1 MMSDYKKV
9 TAFAPLIATIILGG
23 CMAITVVNYVA
34 PTYEIKAGEI
44 KAADDNK
51 QEENNVIAV
60 GNFDLADGVYRGVGT
75 GFAGKITVS
84 VEIKDKTITA
94 INVLEVEADDAAF
107 FNRAKGVIDKII
119 ASQSLDVDV
128 VSGATYSSNG
138 IISAVK
144 NALTGES
151 DDNTVAKT
159 NSSSKSTVLDKV
171 DDPKAY
177 RDGTYYGTGT
187 GFGGKITV
195 QVDISGGK
203 IADIKITDH
212 SDGASYIQKAQVIIT
227 NVIATQSTNVD
238 TVSGATY
245 SSVGI
250 IEAIRNALSQA
261 AVQGTTTVDT
271 NQNNNSNSDVSA
283 PAGTIPY
290 NDGVYYGSGEG
301 YMGDISVAL
310 VLQDHTIK
318 AILITDVEADDESF
332 VERAKAVITNVIK
345 QQNTDVDVV
354 SGATFSSNGI
364 LEAINNALNEAK
376 EATYGKPDTP
386 SEPEEPIIPDNPNE
400 DVLYNDG
407 EYTAQAL
414 CNPDEDEDF
423 EAYTISLKIIIKDGK
438 IAAVTDIQGYGDGYL
453 DDNDSYINRAVNGTS
468 RLPGVV
474 AQIIEKNGTDNID
487 IVSRATC
494 SSKSIIEACTQ
505 ALENAKRKA
514 EIEN

>member
-1 MMSDYKKV
+1 MNNCKKV
-9 TAFAPLIATIILGG
+9 TAFTPLIATIILGS

-44 KAADDNK
+44 KNLNNN
-51 QEENNVIAV
+51 QEDNNVIAT
-60 GNFDLADGVYRGVGT
+60 GNFDLADGVYRGVGM

-84 VEIKDKTITA
+84 VEIKDKTIVA
-94 INVLEVEADDAAF
+94 INILEVEADDEAF

-119 ASQSLDVDV
+119 SLQSLDVDV

-151 DDNTVAKT
+151 DNNTVVKT
-159 NSSSKSTVLDKV
+159 NTSSKSTTLDEV
-171 DDPKAY
+171 EDAKAY

-187 GFGGKITV
+187 GFGGKLTV
-195 QVDISGGK
+195 QVDIAGGK
-203 IADIKITDH
+203 IANIKITKH
-212 SDGASYIQKAQVIIT
+212 SDGDSYIQKAQSILSNIISS
-227 NVIATQSTNVD
+227 QSTNVD

-250 IEAIRNALSQA
+250 IEAVRNALSQA
-261 AVQGTTTVDT
+261 AIQNTSNVDL
-271 NQNNNSNSDVSA
+271 NQNNNNTTDDNVTA
-283 PAGTIPY
+283 PSGTIPY

-301 YMGDISVAL
+301 YMGNISVAL

-318 AILITDVEADDESF
+318 AILITEVEADDESF

-364 LEAINNALNEAK
+364 LEAISNALEEAK

-386 SEPEEPIIPDNPNE
+386 DEPQEPVVPDEPNE

-407 EYTAQAL
+407 EYIAKAL

-423 EAYTISLKIIIKDGK
+423 EAYTISLKIVIKDGK
-438 IAAVTDIQGYGDGYL
+438 IAAVTDIQGYGEGYL

-468 RLPGVV
+468 KLPGVI

>member
-1 MMSDYKKV
+1 M
-9 TAFAPLIATIILGG
+9 
-23 CMAITVVNYVA
+23 
-34 PTYEIKAGEI
+34 
-44 KAADDNK
+44 
-51 QEENNVIAV
+51 
-60 GNFDLADGVYRGVGT
+60 
-75 GFAGKITVS
+75 
-84 VEIKDKTITA
+84 
-94 INVLEVEADDAAF
+94 
-107 FNRAKGVIDKII
+107 
-119 ASQSLDVDV
+119 
-128 VSGATYSSNG
+128 
-138 IISAVK
+138 
-144 NALTGES
+144 
-151 DDNTVAKT
+151 
-159 NSSSKSTVLDKV
+159 
-171 DDPKAY
+171 
-177 RDGTYYGTGT
+177 
-187 GFGGKITV
+187 
-195 QVDISGGK
+195 
-203 IADIKITDH
+203 
-212 SDGASYIQKAQVIIT
+212 
-227 NVIATQSTNVD
+227 
-238 TVSGATY
+238 
-245 SSVGI
+245 
-250 IEAIRNALSQA
+250 SQA

-271 NQNNNSNSDVSA
+271 NQNNNSNVSA

-364 LEAINNALNEAK
+364 LEAINNALDEAK

>member
-212 SDGASYIQKAQVIIT
+212 SDGASYIQKAQAIIT

-271 NQNNNSNSDVSA
+271 NQNNNSNS
-283 PAGTIPY
+283 Y
-290 NDGVYYGSGEG
+290 N
-301 YMGDISVAL
+301 
-310 VLQDHTIK
+310 
-318 AILITDVEADDESF
+318 
-332 VERAKAVITNVIK
+332 
-345 QQNTDVDVV
+345 QNSNNYNQSNKDY
-354 SGATFSSNGI
+354 SSNTGSYNSGTSQTSGVI
-364 LEAINNALNEAK
+364 RGNSKSKIYHCPGQANYDDMKDSANLVVFNSEQDAINA
-376 EATYGKPDTP
+376 
-386 SEPEEPIIPDNPNE
+386 
-400 DVLYNDG
+400 
-407 EYTAQAL
+407 
-414 CNPDEDEDF
+414 
-423 EAYTISLKIIIKDGK
+423 
-438 IAAVTDIQGYGDGYL
+438 GY
-453 DDNDSYINRAVNGTS
+453 R
-468 RLPGVV
+468 
-474 AQIIEKNGTDNID
+474 K
-487 IVSRATC
+487 
-494 SSKSIIEACTQ
+494 
-505 ALENAKRKA
+505 AKR
-514 EIEN
+514 

>member
-212 SDGASYIQKAQVIIT
+212 SDGASYIQKAQAIIT

-238 TVSGATY
+238 T
-245 SSVGI
+245 
-250 IEAIRNALSQA
+250 
-261 AVQGTTTVDT
+261 
-271 NQNNNSNSDVSA
+271 
-283 PAGTIPY
+283 
-290 NDGVYYGSGEG
+290 
-301 YMGDISVAL
+301 
-310 VLQDHTIK
+310 
-318 AILITDVEADDESF
+318 
-332 VERAKAVITNVIK
+332 
-345 QQNTDVDVV
+345 V